1 MLIDRDHPSLSIS
14 RQCELLGLSRSGY
27 YYRPQDISERDLAIM
42 RLIDEEYTRHPF
54 LGSRRMRDWL
64 RDQRYPICRDHVRRL
79 MRLMGIEAIYPK
91 RRLSIPDKE
100 HRIYPYLL
108 KDLSITQ
115 PDQVW
120 AVDITYIRLYE
131 GFCYLVA
138 ILDWYSRYVVS
149 WELSMSLEVG
159 FCIEALKQAL
169 ALAKPE
175 IFNSDQGSQFT
186 SLEFTRLLEE
196 AGIRISMDGAGRV
209 FDNIM
214 IERLWRSVKY
224 EEVYLKEYND
234 FWIAQE
240 SLGEYFTFYNVER
253 RHQGLQG
260 LTPQDVYRGGARLVS
275 AG

>member
-64 RDQRYPICRDHVRRL
+64 RDQQYPICRDHVRRL

-91 RRLSIPDKE
+91 RRLSLPDKE

-159 FCIEALKQAL
+159 FCIEALEQAL

-196 AGIRISMDGAGRV
+196 AGIRISMDGTGRV

-260 LTPQDVYRGGARLVS
+260 LTPQEVYRGGARLVA

>member
-1 MLIDRDHPSLSIS
+1 MLIDKDHASLSIA
-14 RQCELLGLSRSGY
+14 RQCKLLGLSRSGY
-27 YYRPQDISERDLAIM
+27 YYTPQGISEQDLTLM

-54 LGSRRMRDWL
+54 FGSRRLRDWL
-64 RDQRYPICRDHVRRL
+64 QDQGYPVGRDHVRRL

-91 RRLSIPDKE
+91 RRLSTPDKE

-108 KDLSITQ
+108 KDMKILR

-120 AVDITYIRLYE
+120 AVDITYIRLFE

-138 ILDWYSRYVVS
+138 IMDWYSRYVVS
-149 WELSMSLEVG
+149 WELSLSLEAG
-159 FCIEALKQAL
+159 FCLEALERAL
-169 ALAKPE
+169 SLAKPE
-175 IFNSDQGSQFT
+175 IFNSDQGGQFT
-186 SLEFTRLLEE
+186 SMEFTGLLKE
-196 AGIRISMDGAGRV
+196 AGIRISMDGTGRV

-224 EEVYLKEYND
+224 EEVYLKDYED
-234 FWIAQE
+234 FWVAHD
-240 SLGEYFTFYNVER
+240 SLGEYFNFYNVER

-260 LTPQDVYRGGARLVS
+260 VTPLDAYRGGARIVA

>member
-1 MLIDRDHPSLSIS
+1 MLIDRDHPTLSIT

-27 YYRPQDISERDLAIM
+27 YYRPQGLSELDLALM
-42 RLIDEEYTRHPF
+42 HLIDEEYTRHPF
-54 LGSRRMRDWL
+54 YGSRRMRDWL
-64 RDQRYPICRDHVRRL
+64 RDQGYPVCRDHVRRL
-79 MRLMGIEAIYPK
+79 MRLMGIEAIHPK

-108 KDLSITQ
+108 NDIKISR

-138 ILDWYSRYVVS
+138 IMDWYSRYVVS
-149 WELSMSLEVG
+149 WELSLSLDVG
-159 FCIEALKQAL
+159 FCLEALEQAL
-169 ALAKPE
+169 SIAKPE

-186 SLEFTRLLEE
+186 SLAFTTLLEDS
-196 AGIRISMDGAGRV
+196 GIRISMDGTGRV

-224 EEVYLKEYND
+224 EEVYLKDYHD

-260 LTPQDVYRGGARLVS
+260 VPPFEVYRGGRKIEA
-275 AG
+275 A